1 MERKA
6 DGAYGSNA
14 ALLRLAAEGD
24 ESAVSRLVEKNSAL
38 VYKIAH
44 SFGGRGC
51 EFDDLVQ
58 IGSIVCSKRY
68 GALTRAAVQP
78 FQRMRFR

>member
-44 SFGGRGC
+44 SFGGRC
-51 EFDDLVQ
+51 
-58 IGSIVCSKRY
+58 C
-68 GALTRAAVQP
+68 
-78 FQRMRFR
+78 